1 MSGTKWTAGNFRQ
14 HGLSEQEEQ
23 GLHGE
28 EKEKCQLVNRSP
40 LCQVRNNP
48 LGLAEPSV
56 KRDGYAVGSRE
67 GSMYR
72 RYLQDTH
79 SAFRLRNPQVSSK
92 LTFTFSTG
100 NLNVSSGV
108 AGSRA
113 GSESKDLPKGNWKE
127 RRASTSDL
135 KVLFTLLRVHQL

>member
-1 MSGTKWTAGNFRQ
+1 M
-14 HGLSEQEEQ
+14 
-23 GLHGE
+23 
-28 EKEKCQLVNRSP
+28 
-40 LCQVRNNP
+40 
-48 LGLAEPSV
+48 

-72 RYLQDTH
+72 RSPLLNRKFPL
-79 SAFRLRNPQVSSK
+79 SPK
-92 LTFTFSTG
+92 LTLIFSTG

-135 KVLFTLLRVHQL
+135 KVVFTFWIARVVTDSVFRDPGSELVATWLSLQLSPACPLEVGQEVEMW

>member
-1 MSGTKWTAGNFRQ
+1 MSTCKQ
-14 HGLSEQEEQ
+14 ISPLSGEEQ
-23 GLHGE
+23 SLGSCGA
-28 EKEKCQLVNRSP
+28 
-40 LCQVRNNP
+40 LCEARWICRGKPGGKHV
-48 LGLAEPSV
+48 
-56 KRDGYAVGSRE
+56 
-67 GSMYR
+67 
-72 RYLQDTH
+72 
-79 SAFRLRNPQVSSK
+79 PQVLAGHTLCLLTSKSSFSSK

>member
-1 MSGTKWTAGNFRQ
+1 M
-14 HGLSEQEEQ
+14 
-23 GLHGE
+23 
-28 EKEKCQLVNRSP
+28 
-40 LCQVRNNP
+40 RNNP